1 DATLEPSNR
10 CSIRLTS
17 TSKKLFTQRDDIRE
31 VQQLVVT
38 TDRLNDELSL
48 FLVFERDKPA
58 LPSSSGSGGSIGW
71 SLFGLGLLGWLRFRK
86 GVRL

>member
-1 DATLEPSNR
+1 MEPSNR

-17 TSKKLFTQRDDIRE
+17 TSKKLFTQRDDTRE

-38 TDRLNDELSL
+38 TNRSNNEELSF

-58 LPSSSGSGGSIGW
+58 LPSSSSGGSIGW